1 MRALLLFGLLAST
14 PFGTAQTSSQFT
26 TPDGKLHTHIE
37 GIDIPSVANA
47 PFAAREVVTWDQ
59 ALAGGGTI
67 SHTYYTLVARDSQ
80 GRVRREMRDFVP
92 AGSNEIPRLRSF
104 GIADPVN
111 ATHTICSP
119 DAMKCTVAAY
129 HPRAVLTEAAS
140 GPLPSGT
147 GTLHRESLG
156 QQTVSSITV
165 VGTRET
171 VTTDVGT
178 HGNDRPLV
186 SSKDLWYS
194 PDLQTNLSVIRNDP
208 QFGRQT
214 LTLTDI
220 QRGEPDQSYFTIP
233 PGYGIIDTRN
243 NSASK

>member
-14 PFGTAQTSSQFT
+14 AFGTAQTASQFT

-47 PFAAREVVTWDQ
+47 PFSAREVVTWDQ
-59 ALAGGGTI
+59 TLAGGGTV
-67 SHTYYTLVARDSQ
+67 SHMYYTLVARDSQ

-92 AGSNEIPRLRSF
+92 ASSNEIPRLRSF
-104 GIADPVN
+104 SITDP
-111 ATHTICSP
+111 ASGTRTTCSP
-119 DAMKCTVAAY
+119 DAMKCTVATF
-129 HPRAVLTEAAS
+129 HPRPVLTEAAS
-140 GPLPSGT
+140 GTPN
-147 GTLHRESLG
+147 RENLG
-156 QQTVSSITV
+156 QQTVSSMTV

-171 VTTDVGT
+171 VTTDAGT
-178 HGNDRPLV
+178 HGSDRPLV

-194 PDLQTNLSVIRNDP
+194 PDLQMNLSVVRTDP

-214 LTLTDI
+214 LTLTNI
-220 QRGEPDQSYFTIP
+220 QRGEPDQSYFAVP

-243 NSASK
+243 SSASN